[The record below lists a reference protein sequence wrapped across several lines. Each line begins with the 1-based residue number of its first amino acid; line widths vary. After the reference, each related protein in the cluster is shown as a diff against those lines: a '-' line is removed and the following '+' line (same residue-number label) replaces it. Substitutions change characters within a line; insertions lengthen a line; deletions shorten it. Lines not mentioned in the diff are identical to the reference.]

1 MTSIGHIVAAAVPI
15 MRAHAESLMLDRCR
29 IDRAASSFDEAQQKT
44 VTTWASVHVNVP
56 CMVDDEPAPARLLV
70 TDQAASPDGPDL
82 YVPVAVTG
90 IKPDDR
96 VTITAIG
103 PETDPA
109 LLGAVLWVT
118 SDDTQSHAV
127 ERHLTCRRVR

>member
-1 MTSIGHIVAAAVPI
+1 MIGDIVAATIPI
-15 MRAHAESLMLDRCR
+15 MREQAESLMLDRCR
-29 IDRAASSFDEAQQKT
+29 VDRATSSFDEAQQKT

-56 CMVDDEPAPARLLV
+56 CMVDDEPAPARTLV
-70 TDQAASPDGPDL
+70 TDQVASPDGPSVYL
-82 YVPVAVTG
+82 PVARTG
-90 IKPDDR
+90 VKPDDR
-96 VTITAIG
+96 VTITTIG

>member
-1 MTSIGHIVAAAVPI
+1 MIGSIVAATIPI
-15 MRAHAESLMLDRCR
+15 MRDHAESLMLDRCR

-56 CMVDDEPAPARLLV
+56 CMVDDEPAPARTLV
-70 TDQAASPDGPDL
+70 TDQAASPDGPSVYL
-82 YVPVAVTG
+82 PVARTG

>member
-1 MTSIGHIVAAAVPI
+1 MIGGIVAATIPI
-15 MRAHAESLMLDRCR
+15 MREQAESLMLDRCR
-29 IDRAASSFDEAQQKT
+29 IDRAASSFDEVQQKT
-44 VTTWASVHVNVP
+44 VTTWASVHVNAP
-56 CMVDDEPAPARLLV
+56 CTVDDEPAGARTLV
-70 TDQAASPDGPDL
+70 TDQAASPDGPSVYL
-82 YVPVAVTG
+82 PVARTG

>member
-1 MTSIGHIVAAAVPI
+1 MIGGIDAATIPI
-15 MRAHAESLMLDRCR
+15 MRGHAESLMLDRCR

-44 VTTWASVHVNVP
+44 VTTWTLAHVNVP
-56 CMVDDEPAPARLLV
+56 CMVDDEPAPARILV

-82 YVPVAVTG
+82 YVPVSVTG